1 MGAGTSIQTHQQLF
15 DQTTQTRDVMNILLE
30 YMLREITV
38 RDFVSM
44 TNPEECKKYVMFMAN
59 HLYQHFYELRVTPL
73 RDRHGVLV
81 FRKIKELVDP
91 QDPRD
96 KEEKQ
101 SLCLVLA
108 YFYTRIFQIYGALA
122 LTLIDDANFMVSSGA
137 TTILQS
143 QATGLVPRGYRPYY
157 LQGGANIGNFNFLRS
172 YLNSEKEYEG
182 FRTKYPNLRIPIF
195 FNTRVITDDTTMS
208 DSDVQEGTFLI
219 GTGGSKPAKLKVTA
233 GRSSFGAANITM
245 KIGELRYY
253 KKKEKEW
260 EERTA
265 TIPETTLRDKKMEF
279 VPYDYQDTGRTST
292 YQTKSGDSLDDYFNK
307 LFTRLIPYVQTL
319 TGMGKITEY
328 GTSDED
334 DSKKTYS
341 EEETTKELRLGR
353 LISNL
358 RDQRPMGHCIARAL
372 QLLQQVPASDEF
384 VSNVCNVKFSEIRS
398 TQRTSTGKI
407 VSVRAGVPSADS
419 SLQDNAGLAMTEL
432 LFYDAIAAGSPKLM
446 ISDRPIDGRKSSLEQ
461 YIEFMRKMATLFGDQ
476 PDREVSSFRSSGLSG
491 IKNKRD
497 KEICKDVK
505 TDIRVA
511 PGAVGQ
517 VQTIVRDMFR
527 IQFEHTKACSNII
540 NMLFDI
546 KKDPSGRTS
555 ISLNERIVKL
565 GFPEI
570 ERINH
575 AARELL
581 IKYYSNCEARY
592 VQGMAAVVQSK
603 KQGEAQA
610 LPQQTQEKPQ
620 EKPQVQKPQVQ
631 KPQELKPIQQEA
643 ASVLMQAQ
651 QKAIIEQQQQLQ
663 NIIKNGSA
671 PVKQLATALNYYIS
685 KPRISNKRYDIIPEK
700 AYTMI
705 SYLGIPRSAEET
717 RIIVEQLRILK
728 YTTQEITVWAKEKQM
743 LDRYVTRI
751 FFTNTPD
758 SLFHLFSLYSI
769 SRFMDPKEPNY
780 VWTNVYTY
788 YLYHMAK
795 YLKDEQNA
803 TAIKNAN
810 SKNTLSAIRSTWEM
824 KSALWPNAPNDAFRA
839 YEQRIIYRGTLLKFV
854 HPEFN
859 PNYQGFNL
867 SDTAR
872 NMRTILL
879 CSTINR
885 TLLFA
890 NTDQYWGIGEDFN
903 DAQSNTMKPT
913 SQFTGQNKLGKIL
926 MIIRNQLFTSTENE
940 VRIFLENDAKEPIR
954 STDYLQTAFWKDVK

>member
-1 MGAGTSIQTHQQLF
+1 MGAGTSIETHQQLF

-30 YMLREITV
+30 YMLREISV

-73 RDRHGVLV
+73 RDRSGVLV

-122 LTLIDDANFMVSSGA
+122 LTLVDDANFMVSSGA
-137 TTILQS
+137 TSILQS

-195 FNTRVITDDTTMS
+195 FNTRVITNDSAIS
-208 DSDVQEGTFLI
+208 DSEIQDGTFLI
-219 GTGGSKPAKLKVTA
+219 GTGGSKPSKLKVTA
-233 GRSSFGAANITM
+233 GRSSFGAAEITM

-253 KKKEKEW
+253 KKKDKEW

-265 TIPETTLRDKKMEF
+265 EIPSSVLRDKKMEF
-279 VPYDYQDTGRTST
+279 VPYDYQDSGRSST
-292 YQTKSGDSLDDYFNK
+292 YQTKGGDSLAEYFNK
-307 LFTRLIPYVQTL
+307 LFDRIIPYIQTL
-319 TGMGKITEY
+319 TETGKITEY
-328 GTSDED
+328 GTSDD

-341 EEETTKELRLGR
+341 EEGTVKELRLGR

-358 RDQRPMGHCIARAL
+358 RDQRPLGHCIARAL
-372 QLLQQVPASDEF
+372 QLLQQVPASNEF

-407 VSVRAGVPSADS
+407 VTVRPGLPTADS
-419 SLQDNAGLAMTEL
+419 SLQDNAGLAMAEL
-432 LFYDAIAAGSPKLM
+432 LFYDAIATGSPKLL

-461 YIEFMRKMATLFGDQ
+461 YIEFMRKMATLFGDN
-476 PDREVSSFRSSGLSG
+476 PDREASSLRASGLSG

-497 KEICKDVK
+497 KELCGDTK
-505 TDIRVA
+505 TEIRVA
-511 PGAVGQ
+511 PGIVGQ
-517 VQTIVRDMFR
+517 VQTVVRDLFQ

-540 NMLFDI
+540 GMLFDI
-546 KKDPSGRTS
+546 RKDPNGRTS
-555 ISLNERIVKL
+555 ISLNDRIIKL

-575 AARELL
+575 AARDVLM
-581 IKYYSNCEARY
+581 KYYSNCESRY
-592 VQGMAAVVQSK
+592 VQGMAVVVQSK
-603 KQGEAQA
+603 RQGNSQAQQAQQAQTQAKPQAQA
-610 LPQQTQEKPQ
+610 HAQVKPQAQQSKPQ
-620 EKPQVQKPQVQ
+620 EAPSALV
-631 KPQELKPIQQEA
+631 
-643 ASVLMQAQ
+643 QAQ
-651 QKAIIEQQQQLQ
+651 QKAITEQQQQLQ
-663 NIIKNGSA
+663 NIIKSGSA
-671 PVKQLATALNYYIS
+671 PVKQLATALSAYITR
-685 KPRISNKRYDIIPEK
+685 PRSSNKQYDIIPEK
-700 AYTMI
+700 AYVMI
-705 SYLGIPRSAEET
+705 SYLGIPRNEEET
-717 RIIVEQLRILK
+717 RVIVEQLRALK
-728 YTTQEITVWAKEKQM
+728 YTTQEITIWAKEKQM
-743 LDRYVTRI
+743 MDRYVTRI
-751 FFTNTPD
+751 FFTNTSD
-758 SLFHLFSLYSI
+758 SVFHLFSLYSI

-780 VWTNVYTY
+780 IWTNVYTY
-788 YLYHMAK
+788 YLYYMAK
-795 YLKDEQNA
+795 YLTDEQTA

-824 KSALWPNAPNDAFRA
+824 KSALWPNAPNEAFRA
-839 YEQRIIYRGTLLKFV
+839 YEQRILYRGTLLKFV
-854 HPEFN
+854 NPEFN

-890 NTDQYWGIGEDFN
+890 NTNPYWGIGEDFN
-903 DAQSNTMKPT
+903 STQSNTMKPT

-926 MIIRNQLFTSTENE
+926 MTIRKQLFTSTEYD
-940 VRIFLENDAKEPIR
+940 IKLFLENDSKELIS
-954 STDYLQTAFWKDVK
+954 STGYLQSAFWKDIK